1 MYDEFLKLSENVHYR
16 IGSLETDCADR
27 RTPPGVH
34 YRIGSL
40 EKTTFTFGFFT
51 YVHYRIGSLEIQLLG

>member
-1 MYDEFLKLSENVHYR
+1 MARFIVHYR
-16 IGSLETDCADR
+16 IGSLEICVFRLTSAVR
-27 RTPPGVH
+27 VH